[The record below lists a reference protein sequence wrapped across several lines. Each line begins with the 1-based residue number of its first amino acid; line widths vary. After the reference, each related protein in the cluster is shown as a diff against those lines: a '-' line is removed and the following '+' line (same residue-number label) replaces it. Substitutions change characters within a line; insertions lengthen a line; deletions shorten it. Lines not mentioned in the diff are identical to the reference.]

1 MRKSDIR
8 KEMKRSGVAMKREKK
23 DSVIAEDADVEPS
36 FDAGIVAL
44 GKRYVAEYGKDV
56 LVVLCRTNSL

>member
-1 MRKSDIR
+1 
-8 KEMKRSGVAMKREKK
+8 MKRSGVAMKREKK